1 MLKTEQSIQSAQSVL
16 ARVEVVCPAGARLK
30 ALGDLKATAPFD
42 PQVKAMVTA
51 FSRRLAQDSAA
62 RAFPE
67 IMALA
72 HWLRP
77 RAILDLESAFRAGL
91 PAGTVALGRGLAL
104 HFAPGNVDTIFLYSA
119 LLSVL
124 AGNATVVRVSSRDSA
139 QIKLLT
145 RVLGAVLTDP
155 DFAAVAARIRI
166 VRYAREAAITAAL
179 SADCDLRVIWGG
191 DASVREIRAFPLPP
205 RARDLPFPD
214 RWSLSVIDAAALNAE
229 GTDLP
234 ALARAFANDAYWFG
248 QMACS
253 SPRLVLWHGEAHAAE
268 EAARRFWP
276 EVQRQSQSFAP
287 ALQAVQSMDKLVAQC
302 SAAIDGTAQHIRATD
317 SNLVS
322 VAGMD
327 RLQLPASELLHIG
340 GGLFWEARL
349 PALSD
354 LTPLLNSRS
363 QTISSFGM
371 AGPLLADWVQ
381 REAAQ
386 IDRIVPLGQAL
397 QFDTIWDGQDLLR
410 DFTRLVAIR
419 C

>member
-1 MLKTEQSIQSAQSVL
+1 MLTTDLSLL
-16 ARVEVVCPAGARLK
+16 ARVEVVCPPGAQLTTL
-30 ALGDLKATAPFD
+30 ADLKATAPFD
-42 PQVKAMVTA
+42 PQVKAMITA
-51 FSRRLAQDSAA
+51 FSRRLAQDPAA

-67 IMALA
+67 IVALA

-77 RAILDLESAFRAGL
+77 RAILDLENAFRAGL

-119 LLSVL
+119 MLSVL
-124 AGNATVVRVSSRDSA
+124 AGNATVVRVSSRESA
-139 QIKLLT
+139 QIALLN
-145 RVLGAVLTDP
+145 RVLGTVLADP
-155 DFAAVAARIRI
+155 TYAAVAARIRI
-166 VRYAREAAITAAL
+166 IRYPRDAAITAAL
-179 SADCDLRVIWGG
+179 SAACDLRVIWGG
-191 DASVREIRAFPLPP
+191 DASVREIRACPLPP

-229 GTDLP
+229 HTDLP

-268 EAARRFWP
+268 EAARRFWA
-276 EVQRQSQSFAP
+276 EVQRQAQSFAP
-287 ALQAVQSMDKLVAQC
+287 AIQAVQYVDKLVAQC
-302 SAAIDGTAQHIRATD
+302 SAAINGTAQHIRATGT
-317 SNLVS
+317 NLVS

-327 RLQLPASELLHIG
+327 KLQLPDTALLHIG
-340 GGLFWEARL
+340 SGLFWEARL
-349 PALSD
+349 PALVD
-354 LTPLLNSRS
+354 LSPLLDSRS

-371 AGPLLADWVQ
+371 SGAVWADWVQ

-397 QFDTIWDGQDLLR
+397 QFDTVWDGQDLLR
-410 DFTRLVAIR
+410 DFTRLVAVR

>member
-1 MLKTEQSIQSAQSVL
+1 MTTEQSVL
-16 ARVEVVCPAGARLK
+16 VRVETLCPAGAPLTRLDQMK
-30 ALGDLKATAPFD
+30 GNVPFD
-42 PQVKAMVTA
+42 PEVKAMVTA

-67 IMALA
+67 IVALA

-77 RAILDLESAFRAGL
+77 RAILDLEKAFRAGL

-119 LLSVL
+119 MLSVL
-124 AGNATVVRVSSRDSA
+124 AGNATVVRVSSRDSP
-139 QIKLLT
+139 QIDLLI
-145 RVLGAVLTDP
+145 RVLGAVLVDQA
-155 DFAAVAARIRI
+155 FAAVAARIRI
-166 VRYAREAAITAAL
+166 VRYPREAAITAAL
-179 SADCDLRVIWGG
+179 SAACDLRVIWGG

-214 RWSLSVIDAAALNAE
+214 RWSLSVIDAAALNAQDAE
-229 GTDLP
+229 LP

-253 SPRLVLWHGEAHAAE
+253 SPRLVLWHGEVQE
-268 EAARRFWP
+268 VQEAARRFWP
-276 EVQRQSQSFAP
+276 EVQRQAQSFAP
-287 ALQAVQSMDKLVAQC
+287 AMQTVQYVDKLVAQC
-302 SAAIDGTAQHIRATD
+302 SAAIDGTVQRIRSTGT
-317 SNLVS
+317 NLVS

-327 RLQLPASELLHIG
+327 RIKLPDTALLHIG
-340 GGLFWEARL
+340 GGLFWEAHL
-349 PALSD
+349 PALTD
-354 LTPLLNSRS
+354 LTPLLDARS
-363 QTISSFGM
+363 QTISSFGI
-371 AGPLLADWVQ
+371 AEPIWADWVQ
-381 REAAQ
+381 RSAAQ